1 MQARGQAVE
10 ALWRA
15 AAPAGSLLRVSM
27 HAGVPPRVSSVFPAH
42 GPQHHEAAKGN
53 ESPHAPGDSL
63 VTQKKRACGETHAS
77 P

>member
-27 HAGVPPRVSSVFPAH
+27 HAGVPPWVPPAFRVY
-42 GPQHHEAAKGN
+42 GPQHHLRSA
-53 ESPHAPGDSL
+53 SL
-63 VTQKKRACGETHAS
+63 GGFKWQRCN
-77 P
+77 